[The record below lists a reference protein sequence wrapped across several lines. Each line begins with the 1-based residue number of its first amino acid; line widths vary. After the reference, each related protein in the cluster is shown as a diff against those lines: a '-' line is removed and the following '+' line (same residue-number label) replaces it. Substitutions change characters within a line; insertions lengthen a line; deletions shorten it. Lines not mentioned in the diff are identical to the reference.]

1 LLQHDVYHSLKDYGF
16 YFLNEEF
23 GEYENENSDYF
34 TENYKRFC
42 EFLKNASDSDME
54 SLFNKAY
61 EKSKYNKVKLE
72 DYIYSD
78 KVKEI
83 NLLIS

>member
-1 LLQHDVYHSLKDYGF
+1 
-16 YFLNEEF
+16 
-23 GEYENENSDYF
+23 
-34 TENYKRFC
+34 
-42 EFLKNASDSDME
+42 
-54 SLFNKAY
+54 LFNKAY